1 MVKWNIGTGVRA
13 MNEGEAALRSKL
25 THEFG
30 VIAGIDDGEATLEGT
45 TG

>member
-25 THEFG
+25 THKFG
-30 VIAGIDDGEATLEGT
+30 IVTGIDDGKATLEGT
-45 TG
+45 AG